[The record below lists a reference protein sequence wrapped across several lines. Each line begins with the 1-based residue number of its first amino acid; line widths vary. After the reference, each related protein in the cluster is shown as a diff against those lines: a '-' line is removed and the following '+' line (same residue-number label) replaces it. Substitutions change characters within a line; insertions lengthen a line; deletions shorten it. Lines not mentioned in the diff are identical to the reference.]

1 MASPLPSRHWAQLA
15 TTDFAG
21 LDPART
27 VAVLPL
33 GATEQ
38 HGPHLPLAVDHL
50 IAQGIVERALPLL
63 PADLPVLVLPTQ
75 QVGYS
80 PEHADFPGTLT
91 LPVETVIATWVAIG
105 AGVAR
110 AGVRKLLLFNAHGG
124 QASLLD
130 IVARE
135 LRMRHDLI
143 VYGCNW
149 WNLPL
154 GETVEGLFSAEEHR
168 FGIHAGAIETSL
180 IQALAP
186 HSVRADQA
194 RVFRS
199 TSQDRA
205 ERYAVLGNGR
215 SAKLG
220 WAMQDYNPAGAAG
233 DATAASPAKGEAVL
247 AAAATQLAR
256 LLGEIS
262 DLPLDTVRS
271 SRG

>member
-1 MASPLPSRHWAQLA
+1 MAESP
-15 TTDFAG
+15 
-21 LDPART
+21 PADQR
-27 VAVLPL
+27 VLAVLRASGVFGSLQEDVLQDL
-33 GATEQ
+33 GRFL
-38 HGPHLPLAVDHL
+38 HLHTIPGGDIVYREGDAADTMFFL
-50 IAQGIVERALPLL
+50 ISGRLRVSRRDSQG
-63 PADLPVLVLPTQ
+63 
-75 QVGYS
+75 
-80 PEHADFPGTLT
+80 
-91 LPVETVIATWVAIG
+91 
-105 AGVAR
+105 
-110 AGVRKLLLFNAHGG
+110 KLLLFNAHGG

-205 ERYAVLGNGR
+205 ARYAVLGNGR